1 MSFNLQMNLCK
12 TLAVCIAVLAA
23 PSPAGAREFR
33 VADTQSEDYPTVQAL
48 TFMARIVEERSGGRH
63 RIRVFH
69 SRQLGE
75 EKETIEQTRVG
86 AIDLNRT
93 NVAPIGSLIPAA
105 NVLALPFLFRSFD
118 HLHKVLDQAIGEEI
132 LASSQRHGFVGLT
145 FYDSGIAVDLQQRA
159 AGAHA
164 CRHERL
170 ANSGAA
176 IGADVRHDQGARRR
190 TGRATVRAGATGLST
205 RLIDGAENNW
215 PSYVTTN
222 HYKLAPYY
230 TLTEHTMGPE
240 LLVMSPRAWES
251 LSAED
256 QDIFRDAARKSSA
269 YMRELWNGLEERS
282 RQQARA
288 AGDHHH
294 QRFRPK
300 AVRAGD
306 EHDLRKERHRSGP
319 ERIDRAYSQ
328 DSMSL
333 DLLALKEEQSAAPT
347 ARQRRSLDLETQSVV
362 RVLPIRWRLLSIAA
376 LNATVAIILAA
387 LIWNGA
393 NVLSRAWDDVRTVRE
408 SDKLLVL
415 LESEASRLQNL
426 IHRYINQPSQEVLT
440 EILGL
445 HGEVLSTLRNRG
457 AVDPVLSGSADE
469 LRAVTERFLQG
480 FGEVRELQTTIA
492 HTYENDVL
500 KPAREMAG
508 LYAII
513 EGAIGTRDALLL
525 PSLGKSRE
533 AFTASLVAAN
543 AFYLSL
549 ASDAADEA
557 RRNITTVEQTIPVM
571 IDLAE
576 NDLQRAALTALAQR
590 AAAFGDGLKTLAEQ
604 FATRTNLLKTA
615 IDDNQAAMI
624 EVINKLSAQMTLREL
639 QAQGSFD
646 HTLAN
651 IYQNVALVAVVFLT
665 LIVVIGVLIARSIIL
680 PLKEI
685 MAAMHAVVSE
695 KYDQP
700 IQGTQARDE
709 IGEMARAVAV
719 FRENAIAKRKAENEL
734 RASKDR
740 AEKALEDLREAQ
752 QNLIAAEKLA
762 ALGGLVAG
770 VAHEV
775 NNPIGISLTVASSF
789 ARRCDDFANEV
800 GSGPL
805 RRSRLDE
812 FLEGGRDAAN
822 QLVANLQRAGELV
835 QSFKQVA
842 VDRSHAD
849 RRQFD
854 LRESTD
860 QIVASLRPVL
870 KKSQITLTVDVPAGI
885 IMDSYPGSYGQ
896 VLTNLFLNSVVHAF
910 PDGRAGS
917 VMVEARQVRD
927 DVEIFVS
934 DDGVGMSEDIQR
946 RAFDPFFTTR
956 RGEGGTGLGLHI
968 IFNLVT
974 QQLGGRLAFESRL
987 GWGTRFRIT
996 LPRVAPGESPPE
1008 EAAQ

>member
-1 MSFNLQMNLCK
+1 
-12 TLAVCIAVLAA
+12 
-23 PSPAGAREFR
+23 
-33 VADTQSEDYPTVQAL
+33 
-48 TFMARIVEERSGGRH
+48 
-63 RIRVFH
+63 
-69 SRQLGE
+69 
-75 EKETIEQTRVG
+75 
-86 AIDLNRT
+86 
-93 NVAPIGSLIPAA
+93 
-105 NVLALPFLFRSFD
+105 
-118 HLHKVLDQAIGEEI
+118 
-132 LASSQRHGFVGLT
+132 
-145 FYDSGIAVDLQQRA
+145 
-159 AGAHA
+159 
-164 CRHERL
+164 
-170 ANSGAA
+170 
-176 IGADVRHDQGARRR
+176 
-190 TGRATVRAGATGLST
+190 
-205 RLIDGAENNW
+205 
-215 PSYVTTN
+215 
-222 HYKLAPYY
+222 
-230 TLTEHTMGPE
+230 
-240 LLVMSPRAWES
+240 
-251 LSAED
+251 
-256 QDIFRDAARKSSA
+256 
-269 YMRELWNGLEERS
+269 
-282 RQQARA
+282 
-288 AGDHHH
+288 
-294 QRFRPK
+294 
-300 AVRAGD
+300 
-306 EHDLRKERHRSGP
+306 
-319 ERIDRAYSQ
+319 
-328 DSMSL
+328 MSL
-333 DLLALKEEQSAAPT
+333 DLVALKDEQSAT
-347 ARQRRSLDLETQSVV
+347 RNARPRRSLDLETESVV

-376 LNATVAIILAA
+376 LNATVAVILAA
-387 LIWNGA
+387 FIWNGA

-457 AVDPVLSGSADE
+457 AVDPILSGSADE
-469 LRAVTERFLQG
+469 LRTVTERFLQG
-480 FGEVRELQTTIA
+480 FGEVRALQTTIA
-492 HTYENDVL
+492 HTYENEVL

-513 EGAIGTRDALLL
+513 EGAIGARDALLL

-576 NDLQRAALTALAQR
+576 NSLQRAALSALAQR

-604 FATRTNLLKTA
+604 FAMRTNLLKTA

-624 EVINKLSAQMTLREL
+624 AVINKLSSQMTLREL

-651 IYQNVALVAVVFLT
+651 IYQNVALVAVIFLT
-665 LIVVIGVLIARSIIL
+665 LIVVIGALIARSIIL

-695 KYDQP
+695 KYDEP
-700 IQGTQARDE
+700 IQGTHARDE

-719 FRENAIAKRKAENEL
+719 FRENAIAKRKAEDEL
-734 RASKDR
+734 RAAKDR
-740 AEKALEDLREAQ
+740 AEKALDDLREAQ
-752 QNLIAAEKLA
+752 QSLIAAEKLA

-789 ARRCDDFANEV
+789 ARRCDEFAKEIDA
-800 GSGPL
+800 GPL

-849 RRQFD
+849 RRPFD

-917 VMVEARQVRD
+917 VIVEARQVRD
-927 DVEIFVS
+927 DVDIFVS
-934 DDGVGMSEDIQR
+934 DDGVGMSEEIQR

-956 RGEGGTGLGLHI
+956 RSEGGTGLGLHI

-996 LPRVAPGESPPE
+996 LPRVAPGETQPAQ
-1008 EAAQ
+1008 AAQ

>member
-1 MSFNLQMNLCK
+1 
-12 TLAVCIAVLAA
+12 
-23 PSPAGAREFR
+23 
-33 VADTQSEDYPTVQAL
+33 
-48 TFMARIVEERSGGRH
+48 
-63 RIRVFH
+63 
-69 SRQLGE
+69 
-75 EKETIEQTRVG
+75 
-86 AIDLNRT
+86 
-93 NVAPIGSLIPAA
+93 
-105 NVLALPFLFRSFD
+105 
-118 HLHKVLDQAIGEEI
+118 
-132 LASSQRHGFVGLT
+132 
-145 FYDSGIAVDLQQRA
+145 
-159 AGAHA
+159 
-164 CRHERL
+164 
-170 ANSGAA
+170 
-176 IGADVRHDQGARRR
+176 
-190 TGRATVRAGATGLST
+190 
-205 RLIDGAENNW
+205 
-215 PSYVTTN
+215 
-222 HYKLAPYY
+222 
-230 TLTEHTMGPE
+230 
-240 LLVMSPRAWES
+240 
-251 LSAED
+251 
-256 QDIFRDAARKSSA
+256 
-269 YMRELWNGLEERS
+269 
-282 RQQARA
+282 
-288 AGDHHH
+288 
-294 QRFRPK
+294 
-300 AVRAGD
+300 
-306 EHDLRKERHRSGP
+306 
-319 ERIDRAYSQ
+319 
-328 DSMSL
+328 MSL
-333 DLLALKEEQSAAPT
+333 NLLALKEEQSRAPT

-480 FGEVRELQTTIA
+480 FGEVRALQTTIS
-492 HTYENDVL
+492 HTYENEVL

-513 EGAIGTRDALLL
+513 EGAIGARDALLL

-557 RRNITTVEQTIPVM
+557 RKNITTVEQTIPVM

-576 NDLQRAALTALAQR
+576 NNLQRTALTALAQR

-604 FATRTNLLKTA
+604 FAMRTNLLKTA

-624 EVINKLSAQMTLREL
+624 AVINKLSAQMTLREL

-651 IYQNVALVAVVFLT
+651 IYQNVALVAVIFLT
-665 LIVVIGVLIARSIIL
+665 LIVVIGALIARSIIL

-719 FRENAIAKRKAENEL
+719 FRENAIAKRKAEDEL

-789 ARRCDDFANEV
+789 ARRCDEFAKEV

-849 RRQFD
+849 RRPFD

-870 KKSQITLTVDVPAGI
+870 KKSQITLSVDVPPGI
-885 IMDSYPGSYGQ
+885 SMDSYPGSYGQ

-917 VMVEARQVRD
+917 VVVEARQVRD
-927 DVEIFVS
+927 DVDIFVS
-934 DDGVGMSEDIQR
+934 DDGVGMSDEIQR

-956 RGEGGTGLGLHI
+956 RAEGGTGLGLHI

-996 LPRVAPGESPPE
+996 LPRVAPGESVPE

>member
-1 MSFNLQMNLCK
+1 M
-12 TLAVCIAVLAA
+12 T
-23 PSPAGAREFR
+23 
-33 VADTQSEDYPTVQAL
+33 
-48 TFMARIVEERSGGRH
+48 
-63 RIRVFH
+63 
-69 SRQLGE
+69 
-75 EKETIEQTRVG
+75 
-86 AIDLNRT
+86 
-93 NVAPIGSLIPAA
+93 
-105 NVLALPFLFRSFD
+105 
-118 HLHKVLDQAIGEEI
+118 
-132 LASSQRHGFVGLT
+132 
-145 FYDSGIAVDLQQRA
+145 VDL
-159 AGAHA
+159 
-164 CRHERL
+164 
-170 ANSGAA
+170 
-176 IGADVRHDQGARRR
+176 V
-190 TGRATVRAGATGLST
+190 
-205 RLIDGAENNW
+205 
-215 PSYVTTN
+215 
-222 HYKLAPYY
+222 
-230 TLTEHTMGPE
+230 
-240 LLVMSPRAWES
+240 
-251 LSAED
+251 
-256 QDIFRDAARKSSA
+256 
-269 YMRELWNGLEERS
+269 
-282 RQQARA
+282 
-288 AGDHHH
+288 
-294 QRFRPK
+294 
-300 AVRAGD
+300 
-306 EHDLRKERHRSGP
+306 
-319 ERIDRAYSQ
+319 
-328 DSMSL
+328 
-333 DLLALKEEQSAAPT
+333 ALKEQDSAARH
-347 ARQRRSLDLETQSVV
+347 ARARRSLDQETQSVV
-362 RVLPIRWRLLSIAA
+362 RVLPIRWRLLLIAA
-376 LNATVAIILAA
+376 LNVVVASILAL

-457 AVDPVLSGSADE
+457 AVDPVLSGSTDE

-480 FGEVRELQTTIA
+480 FGEVRALQMTIA

-513 EGAIGTRDALLL
+513 EGAIGARDALLL
-525 PSLGKSRE
+525 PALGKSRE

-557 RRNITTVEQTIPVM
+557 RKNITTVEQTIPVM

-576 NDLQRAALTALAQR
+576 NNLQRTALSALAQR

-604 FATRTNLLKTA
+604 FVMRTNLLKTA

-624 EVINKLSAQMTLREL
+624 SVINKLSGQMTLREL

-651 IYQNVALVAVVFLT
+651 IYQNVALVAVIFLT
-665 LIVVIGVLIARSIIL
+665 LIVVIGALIARSIIL

-695 KYDQP
+695 RYDQV

-789 ARRCDDFANEV
+789 ARRCDEFAKEV
-800 GSGPL
+800 DSGPL

-812 FLEGGRDAAN
+812 FLEGGRDAAT
-822 QLVANLQRAGELV
+822 QLVANLHRAGELV

-849 RRQFD
+849 RRPFD

-860 QIVASLRPVL
+860 QIVASLRPLL
-870 KKSQITLTVDVPAGI
+870 KKSQITLTVDVPPGI
-885 IMDSYPGSYGQ
+885 SMDSYPGSYGQ
-896 VLTNLFLNSVVHAF
+896 VLTNLFLNSVIHAF
-910 PDGRAGS
+910 PDGRAGT
-917 VMVEARQVRD
+917 VIVEARQVRD
-927 DVEIFVS
+927 DVDIFVS
-934 DDGVGMSEDIQR
+934 DDGIGMTEEIQR

-956 RGEGGTGLGLHI
+956 RSEGGTGLGLHI

-996 LPRVAPGESPPE
+996 LPRVAPGESQPAQ
-1008 EAAQ
+1008 AAQ

>member
-1 MSFNLQMNLCK
+1 
-12 TLAVCIAVLAA
+12 
-23 PSPAGAREFR
+23 
-33 VADTQSEDYPTVQAL
+33 
-48 TFMARIVEERSGGRH
+48 
-63 RIRVFH
+63 
-69 SRQLGE
+69 
-75 EKETIEQTRVG
+75 
-86 AIDLNRT
+86 
-93 NVAPIGSLIPAA
+93 
-105 NVLALPFLFRSFD
+105 
-118 HLHKVLDQAIGEEI
+118 
-132 LASSQRHGFVGLT
+132 
-145 FYDSGIAVDLQQRA
+145 
-159 AGAHA
+159 
-164 CRHERL
+164 
-170 ANSGAA
+170 
-176 IGADVRHDQGARRR
+176 
-190 TGRATVRAGATGLST
+190 
-205 RLIDGAENNW
+205 
-215 PSYVTTN
+215 
-222 HYKLAPYY
+222 
-230 TLTEHTMGPE
+230 
-240 LLVMSPRAWES
+240 
-251 LSAED
+251 
-256 QDIFRDAARKSSA
+256 
-269 YMRELWNGLEERS
+269 
-282 RQQARA
+282 
-288 AGDHHH
+288 
-294 QRFRPK
+294 
-300 AVRAGD
+300 
-306 EHDLRKERHRSGP
+306 
-319 ERIDRAYSQ
+319 
-328 DSMSL
+328 MSL
-333 DLLALKEEQSAAPT
+333 DLVALKDEQSAT
-347 ARQRRSLDLETQSVV
+347 RNARPRRSLDLETESVV
-362 RVLPIRWRLLSIAA
+362 RVLPIRWRLFLIAA
-376 LNATVAIILAA
+376 LNASVAFILAA
-387 LIWNGA
+387 FIWNGA

-457 AVDPVLSGSADE
+457 AVDPILSGSADE
-469 LRAVTERFLQG
+469 LRTVTERFLQG
-480 FGEVRELQTTIA
+480 FGEVRALQTTIT

-513 EGAIGTRDALLL
+513 EGAIGARDALLL

-576 NDLQRAALTALAQR
+576 NSLQRAALSALAQR

-604 FATRTNLLKTA
+604 FAMRTNLLKTA

-624 EVINKLSAQMTLREL
+624 AVINKLSAQMTLREL

-651 IYQNVALVAVVFLT
+651 IYQNVALVAVIFLT
-665 LIVVIGVLIARSIIL
+665 LIVVIGALIARSIIL

-695 KYDQP
+695 KYDEP
-700 IQGTQARDE
+700 IQGTHARDE

-719 FRENAIAKRKAENEL
+719 FRENAIAKRKAEDEL
-734 RASKDR
+734 RAAKDR
-740 AEKALEDLREAQ
+740 AEKALDDLREAQ
-752 QNLIAAEKLA
+752 QSLIAAEKLA

-789 ARRCDDFANEV
+789 ARRCDEFAKEV
-800 GSGPL
+800 DAGPL

-849 RRQFD
+849 RRPFD

-917 VMVEARQVRD
+917 VIVEARQVRD
-927 DVEIFVS
+927 DVDIFVS
-934 DDGVGMSEDIQR
+934 DDGVGMSEEIQR

-956 RGEGGTGLGLHI
+956 RNEGGTGLGLHI

-996 LPRVAPGESPPE
+996 LPRVAPGEAQPAQ
-1008 EAAQ
+1008 AAQ

>member
-1 MSFNLQMNLCK
+1 
-12 TLAVCIAVLAA
+12 
-23 PSPAGAREFR
+23 
-33 VADTQSEDYPTVQAL
+33 
-48 TFMARIVEERSGGRH
+48 
-63 RIRVFH
+63 
-69 SRQLGE
+69 
-75 EKETIEQTRVG
+75 
-86 AIDLNRT
+86 
-93 NVAPIGSLIPAA
+93 
-105 NVLALPFLFRSFD
+105 
-118 HLHKVLDQAIGEEI
+118 
-132 LASSQRHGFVGLT
+132 
-145 FYDSGIAVDLQQRA
+145 
-159 AGAHA
+159 
-164 CRHERL
+164 
-170 ANSGAA
+170 
-176 IGADVRHDQGARRR
+176 
-190 TGRATVRAGATGLST
+190 
-205 RLIDGAENNW
+205 
-215 PSYVTTN
+215 
-222 HYKLAPYY
+222 
-230 TLTEHTMGPE
+230 
-240 LLVMSPRAWES
+240 
-251 LSAED
+251 
-256 QDIFRDAARKSSA
+256 
-269 YMRELWNGLEERS
+269 
-282 RQQARA
+282 
-288 AGDHHH
+288 
-294 QRFRPK
+294 
-300 AVRAGD
+300 
-306 EHDLRKERHRSGP
+306 
-319 ERIDRAYSQ
+319 
-328 DSMSL
+328 MSL
-333 DLLALKEEQSAAPT
+333 DLVALKDEPSAT
-347 ARQRRSLDLETQSVV
+347 RNARPRRSLDLETESVV
-362 RVLPIRWRLLSIAA
+362 RVLPIRWRLFSIAA
-376 LNATVAIILAA
+376 LNAAVAFILAA
-387 LIWNGA
+387 FIWNGA

-457 AVDPVLSGSADE
+457 AIDPILSGSADE
-469 LRAVTERFLQG
+469 LRTVTERFLQG
-480 FGEVRELQTTIA
+480 FGEVRALQTTIA
-492 HTYENDVL
+492 HTYENEVL

-513 EGAIGTRDALLL
+513 EGAIGARDALLL

-576 NDLQRAALTALAQR
+576 NSLQRAALTALAQR

-604 FATRTNLLKTA
+604 FAMRTNLLKTA

-624 EVINKLSAQMTLREL
+624 SVINKLSAQMTLREL

-651 IYQNVALVAVVFLT
+651 IYQNVALVAVIFLT
-665 LIVVIGVLIARSIIL
+665 LIVVIGALIARSIIL

-685 MAAMHAVVSE
+685 MAAMHGVVSE
-695 KYDQP
+695 KYDEP
-700 IQGTQARDE
+700 IQGTHARDE

-719 FRENAIAKRKAENEL
+719 FRENAIAKRKAEDEL
-734 RASKDR
+734 RAAKDR
-740 AEKALEDLREAQ
+740 AEKALDDLREAQ
-752 QNLIAAEKLA
+752 QSLIAAEKLA

-789 ARRCDDFANEV
+789 ARRCEEFAKEV
-800 GSGPL
+800 DAGPL

-812 FLEGGRDAAN
+812 FLGGGRDAAN

-849 RRQFD
+849 RRPFN

-885 IMDSYPGSYGQ
+885 MMDSYPGSYGQ

-910 PDGRAGS
+910 PDGRAGN
-917 VMVEARQVRD
+917 VIVEARQVRD
-927 DVEIFVS
+927 DVDIFVS
-934 DDGVGMSEDIQR
+934 DDGVGMSEEIQR

-956 RGEGGTGLGLHI
+956 RNEGGTGLGLHI

-996 LPRVAPGESPPE
+996 LPRVAPGEAPPAQ
-1008 EAAQ
+1008 AAQ

>member
-1 MSFNLQMNLCK
+1 
-12 TLAVCIAVLAA
+12 
-23 PSPAGAREFR
+23 
-33 VADTQSEDYPTVQAL
+33 
-48 TFMARIVEERSGGRH
+48 
-63 RIRVFH
+63 
-69 SRQLGE
+69 
-75 EKETIEQTRVG
+75 
-86 AIDLNRT
+86 
-93 NVAPIGSLIPAA
+93 
-105 NVLALPFLFRSFD
+105 
-118 HLHKVLDQAIGEEI
+118 
-132 LASSQRHGFVGLT
+132 
-145 FYDSGIAVDLQQRA
+145 
-159 AGAHA
+159 
-164 CRHERL
+164 
-170 ANSGAA
+170 
-176 IGADVRHDQGARRR
+176 
-190 TGRATVRAGATGLST
+190 
-205 RLIDGAENNW
+205 
-215 PSYVTTN
+215 
-222 HYKLAPYY
+222 
-230 TLTEHTMGPE
+230 
-240 LLVMSPRAWES
+240 
-251 LSAED
+251 
-256 QDIFRDAARKSSA
+256 
-269 YMRELWNGLEERS
+269 
-282 RQQARA
+282 
-288 AGDHHH
+288 
-294 QRFRPK
+294 
-300 AVRAGD
+300 
-306 EHDLRKERHRSGP
+306 
-319 ERIDRAYSQ
+319 
-328 DSMSL
+328 MSL
-333 DLLALKEEQSAAPT
+333 DLVALKDEQSVT
-347 ARQRRSLDLETQSVV
+347 RNARPRRSLDLETESVV
-362 RVLPIRWRLLSIAA
+362 RVLPIRWRLFLIAA
-376 LNATVAIILAA
+376 LNVAVAFILAL

-457 AVDPVLSGSADE
+457 AVDPILSGSADE
-469 LRAVTERFLQG
+469 LRTVTERFLQG
-480 FGEVRELQTTIA
+480 FGEVRALQTTIA
-492 HTYENDVL
+492 HTYENEVL

-513 EGAIGTRDALLL
+513 EGAIGARDALLL

-557 RRNITTVEQTIPVM
+557 RRNITTIEQTIPVM

-576 NDLQRAALTALAQR
+576 NSLQRAALSALAQR

-604 FATRTNLLKTA
+604 FAMRTNLLKTA

-624 EVINKLSAQMTLREL
+624 AVINKLSSQMTLREL

-651 IYQNVALVAVVFLT
+651 IYQNVAVVAVIFLT
-665 LIVVIGVLIARSIIL
+665 LIVVTGALIARSIIL

-695 KYDQP
+695 KYDEP
-700 IQGTQARDE
+700 IQGTHARDE

-719 FRENAIAKRKAENEL
+719 FRENAIAKRKAEDEL
-734 RASKDR
+734 RAAKDR
-740 AEKALEDLREAQ
+740 AEKTLDDLREAQ
-752 QNLIAAEKLA
+752 QSLIAAEKLA

-789 ARRCDDFANEV
+789 ARRCDEFAKEV
-800 GSGPL
+800 DAGPL

-822 QLVANLQRAGELV
+822 QLVSNLQRAGELV

-849 RRQFD
+849 RRPFD

-860 QIVASLRPVL
+860 QIIASLRPVL

-917 VMVEARQVRD
+917 VIVEARQVRD
-927 DVEIFVS
+927 DVDIFVS
-934 DDGVGMSEDIQR
+934 DDGVGMSEEIQR

-956 RGEGGTGLGLHI
+956 RNEGGTGLGLHI

-996 LPRVAPGESPPE
+996 LPRVAPGETQPAQ
-1008 EAAQ
+1008 AAQ

>member
-1 MSFNLQMNLCK
+1 
-12 TLAVCIAVLAA
+12 
-23 PSPAGAREFR
+23 
-33 VADTQSEDYPTVQAL
+33 
-48 TFMARIVEERSGGRH
+48 
-63 RIRVFH
+63 
-69 SRQLGE
+69 
-75 EKETIEQTRVG
+75 
-86 AIDLNRT
+86 
-93 NVAPIGSLIPAA
+93 
-105 NVLALPFLFRSFD
+105 
-118 HLHKVLDQAIGEEI
+118 
-132 LASSQRHGFVGLT
+132 
-145 FYDSGIAVDLQQRA
+145 
-159 AGAHA
+159 
-164 CRHERL
+164 
-170 ANSGAA
+170 
-176 IGADVRHDQGARRR
+176 
-190 TGRATVRAGATGLST
+190 
-205 RLIDGAENNW
+205 
-215 PSYVTTN
+215 
-222 HYKLAPYY
+222 
-230 TLTEHTMGPE
+230 
-240 LLVMSPRAWES
+240 
-251 LSAED
+251 
-256 QDIFRDAARKSSA
+256 
-269 YMRELWNGLEERS
+269 
-282 RQQARA
+282 
-288 AGDHHH
+288 
-294 QRFRPK
+294 
-300 AVRAGD
+300 
-306 EHDLRKERHRSGP
+306 
-319 ERIDRAYSQ
+319 
-328 DSMSL
+328 MSL

-408 SDKLLVL
+408 SDRLLVL

-480 FGEVRELQTTIA
+480 FGEVRALQTTIA
-492 HTYENDVL
+492 HTYENEVL

-513 EGAIGTRDALLL
+513 EGAIGARDALLL

-576 NDLQRAALTALAQR
+576 NNLQRTALTALAQR

-604 FATRTNLLKTA
+604 FAMRTNLLKTA

-624 EVINKLSAQMTLREL
+624 AVINKLSAQMTLREL

-651 IYQNVALVAVVFLT
+651 IYQNVALVAVIFLT
-665 LIVVIGVLIARSIIL
+665 LIVVIGALIARSINL

-719 FRENAIAKRKAENEL
+719 FRENAIAKRKAEDEL

-789 ARRCDDFANEV
+789 ARRCDEFAKEV

-822 QLVANLQRAGELV
+822 QLVSNLQRAGELV

-849 RRQFD
+849 RRPFN

-870 KKSQITLTVDVPAGI
+870 KKSQITLTVDVPPGI
-885 IMDSYPGSYGQ
+885 NMDSYPGSYGQ

-917 VMVEARQVRD
+917 VLVEARQVRD
-927 DVEIFVS
+927 DVDIFVS
-934 DDGVGMSEDIQR
+934 DDGVGMSEEIQR

-996 LPRVAPGESPPE
+996 LPRVAPGETQPE

>member
-1 MSFNLQMNLCK
+1 
-12 TLAVCIAVLAA
+12 
-23 PSPAGAREFR
+23 
-33 VADTQSEDYPTVQAL
+33 
-48 TFMARIVEERSGGRH
+48 
-63 RIRVFH
+63 
-69 SRQLGE
+69 
-75 EKETIEQTRVG
+75 
-86 AIDLNRT
+86 
-93 NVAPIGSLIPAA
+93 
-105 NVLALPFLFRSFD
+105 
-118 HLHKVLDQAIGEEI
+118 
-132 LASSQRHGFVGLT
+132 
-145 FYDSGIAVDLQQRA
+145 
-159 AGAHA
+159 
-164 CRHERL
+164 
-170 ANSGAA
+170 
-176 IGADVRHDQGARRR
+176 
-190 TGRATVRAGATGLST
+190 
-205 RLIDGAENNW
+205 
-215 PSYVTTN
+215 
-222 HYKLAPYY
+222 
-230 TLTEHTMGPE
+230 
-240 LLVMSPRAWES
+240 
-251 LSAED
+251 
-256 QDIFRDAARKSSA
+256 
-269 YMRELWNGLEERS
+269 
-282 RQQARA
+282 
-288 AGDHHH
+288 
-294 QRFRPK
+294 
-300 AVRAGD
+300 
-306 EHDLRKERHRSGP
+306 
-319 ERIDRAYSQ
+319 
-328 DSMSL
+328 MSL
-333 DLLALKEEQSAAPT
+333 DLVALKDEQSAT
-347 ARQRRSLDLETQSVV
+347 RNARPRRSLDLETESVV
-362 RVLPIRWRLLSIAA
+362 RVLPIRWRLFLIAA
-376 LNATVAIILAA
+376 LNASVAFILAA
-387 LIWNGA
+387 FIWNGA

-457 AVDPVLSGSADE
+457 AVDPILSGSADE
-469 LRAVTERFLQG
+469 LRTVTERFLQG
-480 FGEVRELQTTIA
+480 FGEVRALQTTIA

-513 EGAIGTRDALLL
+513 EGAIGARDALLL

-576 NDLQRAALTALAQR
+576 NSLQRAALSALAQR

-604 FATRTNLLKTA
+604 FAMRTNLLKTA

-624 EVINKLSAQMTLREL
+624 AVINKLSAQMTLREL

-651 IYQNVALVAVVFLT
+651 IYQNVALVAVIFLT
-665 LIVVIGVLIARSIIL
+665 LIVIIGALIARSIIL

-695 KYDQP
+695 KYDEP
-700 IQGTQARDE
+700 IQGTHARDE

-719 FRENAIAKRKAENEL
+719 FRENAIAKRKAEDEL
-734 RASKDR
+734 RAAKDR
-740 AEKALEDLREAQ
+740 AEKALDDLREAQ
-752 QNLIAAEKLA
+752 QSLIAAEKLA

-789 ARRCDDFANEV
+789 ARRCDEFAKEV
-800 GSGPL
+800 DAGPL

-849 RRQFD
+849 RRPFD

-870 KKSQITLTVDVPAGI
+870 KKSQITLAVDVPAGI

-917 VMVEARQVRD
+917 VIVEARQVRD
-927 DVEIFVS
+927 DVDIFVS
-934 DDGVGMSEDIQR
+934 DDGVGMSEEIQR

-956 RGEGGTGLGLHI
+956 RNEGGTGLGLHI

-996 LPRVAPGESPPE
+996 LPRVAPGEAQPAQ
-1008 EAAQ
+1008 AAQ

>member
-1 MSFNLQMNLCK
+1 
-12 TLAVCIAVLAA
+12 
-23 PSPAGAREFR
+23 
-33 VADTQSEDYPTVQAL
+33 
-48 TFMARIVEERSGGRH
+48 
-63 RIRVFH
+63 
-69 SRQLGE
+69 
-75 EKETIEQTRVG
+75 
-86 AIDLNRT
+86 
-93 NVAPIGSLIPAA
+93 
-105 NVLALPFLFRSFD
+105 
-118 HLHKVLDQAIGEEI
+118 
-132 LASSQRHGFVGLT
+132 
-145 FYDSGIAVDLQQRA
+145 
-159 AGAHA
+159 
-164 CRHERL
+164 
-170 ANSGAA
+170 
-176 IGADVRHDQGARRR
+176 
-190 TGRATVRAGATGLST
+190 
-205 RLIDGAENNW
+205 
-215 PSYVTTN
+215 
-222 HYKLAPYY
+222 
-230 TLTEHTMGPE
+230 
-240 LLVMSPRAWES
+240 
-251 LSAED
+251 
-256 QDIFRDAARKSSA
+256 
-269 YMRELWNGLEERS
+269 
-282 RQQARA
+282 
-288 AGDHHH
+288 
-294 QRFRPK
+294 
-300 AVRAGD
+300 
-306 EHDLRKERHRSGP
+306 
-319 ERIDRAYSQ
+319 
-328 DSMSL
+328 MSL
-333 DLLALKEEQSAAPT
+333 DLVAFKDEPSAT
-347 ARQRRSLDLETQSVV
+347 RNARPRRSLDLETESVV
-362 RVLPIRWRLLSIAA
+362 RVLPIRWRLFSIAA
-376 LNATVAIILAA
+376 LNALVAFILAA
-387 LIWNGA
+387 FIWNGA

-457 AVDPVLSGSADE
+457 AIDPILSGSADE
-469 LRAVTERFLQG
+469 LRTVTERFLQG
-480 FGEVRELQTTIA
+480 FGEVRALQTTIA
-492 HTYENDVL
+492 HTYENEVL

-513 EGAIGTRDALLL
+513 EGAIGARDALLL

-576 NDLQRAALTALAQR
+576 NSLQRAALTALAQR

-604 FATRTNLLKTA
+604 FAMRTNLLKTA

-624 EVINKLSAQMTLREL
+624 SVINKLSAQMTLREL

-651 IYQNVALVAVVFLT
+651 IYQNVALVAVIFLT
-665 LIVVIGVLIARSIIL
+665 LIVVIGALIARSIIL

-685 MAAMHAVVSE
+685 MAAMHGVVSE
-695 KYDQP
+695 KYDEP
-700 IQGTQARDE
+700 IQGTHARDE

-719 FRENAIAKRKAENEL
+719 FRENAIAKRKAEDEL
-734 RASKDR
+734 RAAKDR
-740 AEKALEDLREAQ
+740 AEKALDDLREAQ
-752 QNLIAAEKLA
+752 QSLIAAEKLA

-789 ARRCDDFANEV
+789 ARRCEEFAKEV
-800 GSGPL
+800 DAGPL
-805 RRSRLDE
+805 RRSRLGE

-822 QLVANLQRAGELV
+822 QLVSNLQRAGELV

-849 RRQFD
+849 RRPFD

-885 IMDSYPGSYGQ
+885 VMDSYPGSYGQ

-910 PDGRAGS
+910 PDGRAGT
-917 VMVEARQVRD
+917 VIVEARQVRD
-927 DVEIFVS
+927 DVDIFVS
-934 DDGVGMSEDIQR
+934 DDGVGMSEEIQR

-956 RGEGGTGLGLHI
+956 RNEGGTGLGLHI

-996 LPRVAPGESPPE
+996 LPRVAPGEAPPAQ
-1008 EAAQ
+1008 AAQ

>member
-1 MSFNLQMNLCK
+1 
-12 TLAVCIAVLAA
+12 
-23 PSPAGAREFR
+23 
-33 VADTQSEDYPTVQAL
+33 
-48 TFMARIVEERSGGRH
+48 
-63 RIRVFH
+63 
-69 SRQLGE
+69 
-75 EKETIEQTRVG
+75 
-86 AIDLNRT
+86 
-93 NVAPIGSLIPAA
+93 
-105 NVLALPFLFRSFD
+105 
-118 HLHKVLDQAIGEEI
+118 
-132 LASSQRHGFVGLT
+132 
-145 FYDSGIAVDLQQRA
+145 
-159 AGAHA
+159 
-164 CRHERL
+164 
-170 ANSGAA
+170 
-176 IGADVRHDQGARRR
+176 
-190 TGRATVRAGATGLST
+190 
-205 RLIDGAENNW
+205 
-215 PSYVTTN
+215 
-222 HYKLAPYY
+222 
-230 TLTEHTMGPE
+230 
-240 LLVMSPRAWES
+240 
-251 LSAED
+251 
-256 QDIFRDAARKSSA
+256 
-269 YMRELWNGLEERS
+269 
-282 RQQARA
+282 
-288 AGDHHH
+288 
-294 QRFRPK
+294 
-300 AVRAGD
+300 
-306 EHDLRKERHRSGP
+306 
-319 ERIDRAYSQ
+319 
-328 DSMSL
+328 MSL
-333 DLLALKEEQSAAPT
+333 DLVALKDEQPAARN
-347 ARQRRSLDLETQSVV
+347 ARPRRSLDLETESFV
-362 RVLPIRWRLLSIAA
+362 RVLPIRWRLFSIAA
-376 LNATVAIILAA
+376 LNAAVAFILAA
-387 LIWNGA
+387 FIWNGA

-457 AVDPVLSGSADE
+457 AIDPILSGSADE
-469 LRAVTERFLQG
+469 LRTVTERFLQG
-480 FGEVRELQTTIA
+480 FGEVRALQTTIA
-492 HTYENDVL
+492 HTYENEVL

-513 EGAIGTRDALLL
+513 EGAIGARDALLL

-557 RRNITTVEQTIPVM
+557 RKNITTVEQTIPVM

-576 NDLQRAALTALAQR
+576 NSLQRAALTALAQR

-604 FATRTNLLKTA
+604 FAMRTNLLKTA

-624 EVINKLSAQMTLREL
+624 SVINKLSAQMTLREL

-651 IYQNVALVAVVFLT
+651 IYQNVALVAVIFLT
-665 LIVVIGVLIARSIIL
+665 LIVVIGALIARSIIL

-685 MAAMHAVVSE
+685 MAAMHGVVSE
-695 KYDQP
+695 KYDEP
-700 IQGTQARDE
+700 IQGTHARDE

-719 FRENAIAKRKAENEL
+719 FRENAIAKRKAEDEL
-734 RASKDR
+734 RAAKDR
-740 AEKALEDLREAQ
+740 AEKALDDLREAQ
-752 QNLIAAEKLA
+752 QSLIAAEKLA

-789 ARRCDDFANEV
+789 ARRCEEFAKEV
-800 GSGPL
+800 DAGPL
-805 RRSRLDE
+805 RRSRLGE

-849 RRQFD
+849 RRPFD

-885 IMDSYPGSYGQ
+885 MMDSYPGSYGQ

-917 VMVEARQVRD
+917 VIVEARQVRD
-927 DVEIFVS
+927 DVDIFVS
-934 DDGVGMSEDIQR
+934 DDGVGMSEEIQR

-956 RGEGGTGLGLHI
+956 RNEGGTGLGLHI

-996 LPRVAPGESPPE
+996 LPRVAPGEAPPAQ
-1008 EAAQ
+1008 AAQ

>member
-1 MSFNLQMNLCK
+1 
-12 TLAVCIAVLAA
+12 
-23 PSPAGAREFR
+23 
-33 VADTQSEDYPTVQAL
+33 
-48 TFMARIVEERSGGRH
+48 
-63 RIRVFH
+63 
-69 SRQLGE
+69 
-75 EKETIEQTRVG
+75 
-86 AIDLNRT
+86 
-93 NVAPIGSLIPAA
+93 
-105 NVLALPFLFRSFD
+105 
-118 HLHKVLDQAIGEEI
+118 
-132 LASSQRHGFVGLT
+132 
-145 FYDSGIAVDLQQRA
+145 
-159 AGAHA
+159 
-164 CRHERL
+164 
-170 ANSGAA
+170 
-176 IGADVRHDQGARRR
+176 
-190 TGRATVRAGATGLST
+190 
-205 RLIDGAENNW
+205 
-215 PSYVTTN
+215 
-222 HYKLAPYY
+222 
-230 TLTEHTMGPE
+230 
-240 LLVMSPRAWES
+240 
-251 LSAED
+251 
-256 QDIFRDAARKSSA
+256 
-269 YMRELWNGLEERS
+269 
-282 RQQARA
+282 
-288 AGDHHH
+288 
-294 QRFRPK
+294 
-300 AVRAGD
+300 
-306 EHDLRKERHRSGP
+306 
-319 ERIDRAYSQ
+319 
-328 DSMSL
+328 MSL
-333 DLLALKEEQSAAPT
+333 DLVALKDEQSAARN
-347 ARQRRSLDLETQSVV
+347 ARPRRSLDLETESFV
-362 RVLPIRWRLLSIAA
+362 RVLPIRWRLFSIAA
-376 LNATVAIILAA
+376 LNAAVAFILAA
-387 LIWNGA
+387 FIWNGA

-457 AVDPVLSGSADE
+457 AIDPILSGSADE
-469 LRAVTERFLQG
+469 LRTVTERFLQG
-480 FGEVRELQTTIA
+480 FGEVRALQTTIA
-492 HTYENDVL
+492 HTYENEVL

-513 EGAIGTRDALLL
+513 EGAIGARDALLL
-525 PSLGKSRE
+525 PSLEKSRE

-557 RRNITTVEQTIPVM
+557 RKNITTVEQTIPVM

-576 NDLQRAALTALAQR
+576 NSLQRAALTALAQR
-590 AAAFGDGLKTLAEQ
+590 GAAFGDGLKTLAEQ
-604 FATRTNLLKTA
+604 FAMRTNLLKTA

-624 EVINKLSAQMTLREL
+624 SVINKLSAQMTLREL

-651 IYQNVALVAVVFLT
+651 IYQNVALVAVIFLT
-665 LIVVIGVLIARSIIL
+665 LIVVIGALIARSIIL

-685 MAAMHAVVSE
+685 MAAMHGVVSE
-695 KYDQP
+695 KYDEP
-700 IQGTQARDE
+700 IQGTHARDE

-719 FRENAIAKRKAENEL
+719 FRENAIAKRKAEDEL
-734 RASKDR
+734 RAAKDR
-740 AEKALEDLREAQ
+740 AEKALDDLREAQ
-752 QNLIAAEKLA
+752 QSLIAAEKLA

-789 ARRCDDFANEV
+789 ARRCEEFAKEV
-800 GSGPL
+800 DAGPL
-805 RRSRLDE
+805 RRSRLGE

-849 RRQFD
+849 RRPFD

-885 IMDSYPGSYGQ
+885 MMDSYPGSYGQ

-917 VMVEARQVRD
+917 VIVEARQVRD
-927 DVEIFVS
+927 DVDIFVS
-934 DDGVGMSEDIQR
+934 DDGVGMSEEIQR

-956 RGEGGTGLGLHI
+956 RNEGGTGLGLHI

-996 LPRVAPGESPPE
+996 LPRVAPGEPQPAQ
-1008 EAAQ
+1008 AAQ

>member
-1 MSFNLQMNLCK
+1 
-12 TLAVCIAVLAA
+12 
-23 PSPAGAREFR
+23 
-33 VADTQSEDYPTVQAL
+33 
-48 TFMARIVEERSGGRH
+48 
-63 RIRVFH
+63 
-69 SRQLGE
+69 
-75 EKETIEQTRVG
+75 
-86 AIDLNRT
+86 
-93 NVAPIGSLIPAA
+93 
-105 NVLALPFLFRSFD
+105 
-118 HLHKVLDQAIGEEI
+118 
-132 LASSQRHGFVGLT
+132 
-145 FYDSGIAVDLQQRA
+145 
-159 AGAHA
+159 
-164 CRHERL
+164 
-170 ANSGAA
+170 
-176 IGADVRHDQGARRR
+176 
-190 TGRATVRAGATGLST
+190 
-205 RLIDGAENNW
+205 
-215 PSYVTTN
+215 
-222 HYKLAPYY
+222 
-230 TLTEHTMGPE
+230 
-240 LLVMSPRAWES
+240 
-251 LSAED
+251 
-256 QDIFRDAARKSSA
+256 
-269 YMRELWNGLEERS
+269 
-282 RQQARA
+282 
-288 AGDHHH
+288 
-294 QRFRPK
+294 
-300 AVRAGD
+300 
-306 EHDLRKERHRSGP
+306 
-319 ERIDRAYSQ
+319 
-328 DSMSL
+328 MSL
-333 DLLALKEEQSAAPT
+333 DLLALKEEQSRAPT

-362 RVLPIRWRLLSIAA
+362 RVLPIRWRLLLIAA
-376 LNATVAIILAA
+376 LNGTVAIILAA

-480 FGEVRELQTTIA
+480 FGEVRALQTTIA
-492 HTYENDVL
+492 HTYENEVL

-513 EGAIGTRDALLL
+513 EGAIGARDALLL

-557 RRNITTVEQTIPVM
+557 RKNITTVEQTIPVM

-576 NDLQRAALTALAQR
+576 NNLQRTALTALAQR

-604 FATRTNLLKTA
+604 FAMRTNLLKTA

-624 EVINKLSAQMTLREL
+624 AVINKLSAQMTLREL

-651 IYQNVALVAVVFLT
+651 IYQNVALVAVIFLT
-665 LIVVIGVLIARSIIL
+665 LIVVIGALIARSIIL

-719 FRENAIAKRKAENEL
+719 FRENAIAKRKAEDEL

-789 ARRCDDFANEV
+789 ARRCDEFAKEV

-849 RRQFD
+849 RRPFD

-870 KKSQITLTVDVPAGI
+870 KKSQITLSVDVPPGI
-885 IMDSYPGSYGQ
+885 SMDSYPGSYGQ

-917 VMVEARQVRD
+917 VLVEARQVRD
-927 DVEIFVS
+927 DVDIFVS
-934 DDGVGMSEDIQR
+934 DDGVGMSEEIQR

-996 LPRVAPGESPPE
+996 LPRVAPGESLPE

>member
-1 MSFNLQMNLCK
+1 
-12 TLAVCIAVLAA
+12 
-23 PSPAGAREFR
+23 
-33 VADTQSEDYPTVQAL
+33 
-48 TFMARIVEERSGGRH
+48 
-63 RIRVFH
+63 
-69 SRQLGE
+69 
-75 EKETIEQTRVG
+75 
-86 AIDLNRT
+86 
-93 NVAPIGSLIPAA
+93 
-105 NVLALPFLFRSFD
+105 
-118 HLHKVLDQAIGEEI
+118 
-132 LASSQRHGFVGLT
+132 
-145 FYDSGIAVDLQQRA
+145 
-159 AGAHA
+159 
-164 CRHERL
+164 
-170 ANSGAA
+170 
-176 IGADVRHDQGARRR
+176 
-190 TGRATVRAGATGLST
+190 
-205 RLIDGAENNW
+205 
-215 PSYVTTN
+215 
-222 HYKLAPYY
+222 
-230 TLTEHTMGPE
+230 
-240 LLVMSPRAWES
+240 
-251 LSAED
+251 
-256 QDIFRDAARKSSA
+256 
-269 YMRELWNGLEERS
+269 
-282 RQQARA
+282 
-288 AGDHHH
+288 
-294 QRFRPK
+294 
-300 AVRAGD
+300 
-306 EHDLRKERHRSGP
+306 
-319 ERIDRAYSQ
+319 
-328 DSMSL
+328 MSL
-333 DLLALKEEQSAAPT
+333 DLVALKDEPSAT
-347 ARQRRSLDLETQSVV
+347 RNARPRRSLDLETESVV
-362 RVLPIRWRLLSIAA
+362 RVLPIRWRLFSIAA
-376 LNATVAIILAA
+376 LNAAVAFILAA
-387 LIWNGA
+387 FIWNGA

-457 AVDPVLSGSADE
+457 AIDPILSGSADE
-469 LRAVTERFLQG
+469 LRTVTERFLQG
-480 FGEVRELQTTIA
+480 FGEVRALQTTIA
-492 HTYENDVL
+492 HTYENEVL

-513 EGAIGTRDALLL
+513 EGAIGARDALLL

-576 NDLQRAALTALAQR
+576 NSLQRAALTALAQR

-604 FATRTNLLKTA
+604 FAMRTNLLKTA

-624 EVINKLSAQMTLREL
+624 SVINKLSAQMTLREL

-651 IYQNVALVAVVFLT
+651 IYQNVALVAVIFLT
-665 LIVVIGVLIARSIIL
+665 LIVVIGALIARSIIL

-685 MAAMHAVVSE
+685 MAAMHGVVSE
-695 KYDQP
+695 KYDAP
-700 IQGTQARDE
+700 IQGTHARDE

-719 FRENAIAKRKAENEL
+719 FRENAIAKRKAEDEL
-734 RASKDR
+734 RAAKDR
-740 AEKALEDLREAQ
+740 AEKALDDLREAQ
-752 QNLIAAEKLA
+752 QSLIAAEKLA

-789 ARRCDDFANEV
+789 ARRCEEFAKEV
-800 GSGPL
+800 DAGPL
-805 RRSRLDE
+805 RRSRLGE

-849 RRQFD
+849 RRPFD

-860 QIVASLRPVL
+860 QIVASLRPAL

-917 VMVEARQVRD
+917 VIVEARQVRD
-927 DVEIFVS
+927 DVDIFVS
-934 DDGVGMSEDIQR
+934 DDGVGMSEEIQR

-956 RGEGGTGLGLHI
+956 RNEGGTGLGLHI

-996 LPRVAPGESPPE
+996 LPRVAPGEAAPAQ
-1008 EAAQ
+1008 AAQ